1 MNGGSNE
8 HALLFYFTS
17 ARAVLPKP
25 KASKNWKKRLHAID
39 YELCWLKQ
47 LSKDY
52 KNGVSRGAIA
62 IAVGAMR
69 YVKLLNPPRSTPD
82 ILELWCRTFNL
93 DVMTILYREER
104 PADDKFGFPDVF
116 PKMFSPRGFLK
127 SGCKT
132 YEEFCTKSLV
142 KIGED
147 HILEVPEGSPWA
159 EWAKQDKSRLASV
172 RILGCGYSERAKEK
186 GHES

>member
-1 MNGGSNE
+1 MSTPCF
-8 HALLFYFTS
+8 LLHIGPCCV
-17 ARAVLPKP
+17 AEAKGVEELE
-25 KASKNWKKRLHAID
+25 KRLHAID

-116 PKMFSPRGFLK
+116 PDMFPARGFLK
-127 SGCKT
+127 SGCQT
-132 YEEFCTKSLV
+132 YEEFCNRALV

-147 HILEVPEGSPWA
+147 QTIEVPEGSPLA
-159 EWAKQDKSRLASV
+159 EWAKQHDGRCQPPV
-172 RILGCGYSERAKEK
+172 RILGRGFSEPAKEK
-186 GHES
+186 GHEG

>member
-1 MNGGSNE
+1 MSTPCF
-8 HALLFYFTS
+8 LLHIGPCCV
-17 ARAVLPKP
+17 AEAKGVEELE
-25 KASKNWKKRLHAID
+25 KRLHAID

-82 ILELWCRTFNL
+82 ILELWCRTFNFE
-93 DVMTILYREER
+93 VQTILYREER
-104 PADDKFGFPDVF
+104 PSDDKFGFPDVF

-147 HILEVPEGSPWA
+147 QTIEVPEGSPLA
-159 EWAKQDKSRLASV
+159 EWAKQHDGRCQPPV
-172 RILGCGYSERAKEK
+172 RILGRGYSELAKEK
-186 GHES
+186 SHEG

>member
-1 MNGGSNE
+1 MSTPCF
-8 HALLFYFTS
+8 LLHIGPCCV
-17 ARAVLPKP
+17 AEAKGVEELE
-25 KASKNWKKRLHAID
+25 KRLHAID
-39 YELCWLKQ
+39 YELCWLKH

-52 KNGVSRGAIA
+52 KNGASRGAIA

-116 PKMFSPRGFLK
+116 PDMFPARGFLK
-127 SGCKT
+127 SGCQT
-132 YEEFCTKSLV
+132 YEEFCNKALV
-142 KIGED
+142 KIGEGQT
-147 HILEVPEGSPWA
+147 IEVPDGSPWK
-159 EWAKQDKSRLASV
+159 EWAEARNKRWASRYW
-172 RILGCGYSERAKEK
+172 LGGYSELAKEK
-186 GHES
+186 DHDK